1 MESMIL
7 FFLDCNPS
15 FSVYTQ
21 IAIAS
26 ADRLIL
32 PVMADDSSRRALQ
45 NAFSLIYGIKSPSS
59 IYREYSFSTKLLGA
73 GRTLPR
79 IHCIVKNRLTQYMG
93 TSSAYHSVLLS
104 IDNDVEQVMESNPD
118 IFSFSDIH
126 DGIVSIRDFQTTGV
140 VAFAEGKPF
149 TELATGMHHI
159 FEKDTQISKEY
170 LNKCNEAMDN
180 LIKKF

>member
-1 MESMIL
+1 
-7 FFLDCNPS
+7 
-15 FSVYTQ
+15 
-21 IAIAS
+21 
-26 ADRLIL
+26 
-32 PVMADDSSRRALQ
+32 
-45 NAFSLIYGIKSPSS
+45 
-59 IYREYSFSTKLLGA
+59 
-73 GRTLPR
+73 
-79 IHCIVKNRLTQYMG
+79 MG